1 MSVSEFERG
10 VVDIIPQ
17 LRAYALALTRSRF
30 EADDLVQ
37 DALMRAW
44 NYRGAF
50 QPEHRLKPW
59 LFKIL
64 RTCLYTDTARRKMI
78 VQDVDGRH
86 AGELVHPAEQEWF
99 VQYHELLGALQ
110 GLSQEGREAILL
122 VLAAGL
128 TYEEAAHIC
137 SCPVGTMKSRV
148 NRARAQL
155 ANLLDPVSKT
165 PTRGPEGSSEEVD
178 HQPWPG

>member
-1 MSVSEFERG
+1 MSKSDFERG

-37 DALMRAW
+37 DTLMRAW
-44 NYRGAF
+44 NYRDAF
-50 QPEHRLKPW
+50 QPEFRLKPW

-64 RTCLYTDTARRKMI
+64 RTCLYTSTARRKKI
-78 VQDVDGRH
+78 VQDSDGRH
-86 AGELVHPAEQEWF
+86 ADSLIIPAEQEWF
-99 VQYHELLGALQ
+99 VQYNELLGALEE
-110 GLSQEGREAILL
+110 LSPEGREAILL

-137 SCPVGTMKSRV
+137 SVPVGTMKSRV
-148 NRARAQL
+148 NRARTQL
-155 ANLLDPVSKT
+155 ANLLDPVSGT
-165 PTRGPEGSSEEVD
+165 ADGHSNQTDEVD
-178 HQPWPG
+178 RQPWPS

>member
-128 TYEEAAHIC
+128 TYEEAAQIC

-148 NRARAQL
+148 NRARTQL
-155 ANLLDPVSKT
+155 AHLLDPDPKAPSGHSD
-165 PTRGPEGSSEEVD
+165 PADEVAR
-178 HQPWPG
+178 HPWPT

>member
-44 NYRGAF
+44 NYRDAF

-155 ANLLDPVSKT
+155 HQLLDPDPKAPSE
-165 PTRGPEGSSEEVD
+165 PGGSVDEVER
-178 HQPWPG
+178 QSWPS